1 MTLSAGMVSP
11 LKPLLMIGN
20 NEIANN
26 EQKQE
31 SLNKIEKCVQDTTA
45 WMRSFHHQLNE
56 TKLEVLCLFI
66 IIYGD
71 LNRHLFNS
79 PWVHQP

>member
-1 MTLSAGMVSP
+1 MTLSAGMASP

-31 SLNKIEKCVQDTTA
+31 SLNKIERCVQDITA
-45 WMRSFHHQLNE
+45 WMRSFRLQLNE
-56 TKLEVLCLFI
+56 TKLEVLLSFH
-66 IIYGD
+66 YYDD

-79 PWVHQP
+79 PWVQQP